1 MEILFFLIVFAP
13 TAMLIG
19 FIFDMEN

>member
-1 MEILFFLIVFAP
+1 MEILFFLIVLAP